1 MHAKPVHVAL
11 YLTKLMDSGCST
23 GVIQAAV
30 YGIKWA
36 HKIQG
41 ATDPTNNNYVIN
53 LIEASKRQNSA
64 PVVKKDIV
72 STEQIITLCEN
83 YSASQGLLVL
93 RDLCIIVLCFEGFL
107 RFNEVSSLKCKEIAF
122 HQTYISIQV
131 SKSKTDQYRQGNE
144 LVISQGSTP
153 ACPIAILRRYIDVGK
168 IDLSSDHFLF
178 KPASNV
184 KGKCASINKNK
195 KLSYTRA
202 RETVV
207 ARLKEICGNINIGM
221 HSSRAGGASMA
232 ARASVNERC
241 WKRHGR
247 WKSDTAEDGYVKD
260 TIQNRLEVTR
270 QLNL

>member
-1 MHAKPVHVAL
+1 MHAEPVHVAL

-93 RDLCIIVLCFEGFL
+93 RDLCIIVLCFAGFL

-144 LVISQGSTP
+144 LVTSQGSTP

-178 KPASNV
+178 KPSSNV
-184 KGKCASINKNK
+184 KDKCALINKTKN
-195 KLSYTRA
+195 
-202 RETVV
+202 
-207 ARLKEICGNINIGM
+207 
-221 HSSRAGGASMA
+221 
-232 ARASVNERC
+232 
-241 WKRHGR
+241 
-247 WKSDTAEDGYVKD
+247 
-260 TIQNRLEVTR
+260 
-270 QLNL
+270 